1 MYFNLHTPHVTRKSW
16 RKARPQANRQQLPL
30 QPRGGGAVPP
40 PPGAPQRGRQPRGQP
55 AGTPRALPSLR
66 RASLPGTG
74 AVSTPPCLLTGS
86 PGLAAAGHGAGGAAP
101 RAPLGRRSPGCSSGA
116 EGKMQPPPPARPRG
130 PRARPAAAG
139 SRPKRPCSS
148 LGPWPSRGAPSPP
161 HEQRV
166 PCLDAREAGRP
177 RGQPAG
183 REGGDLTMGAARLMG
198 HLEGLDGW
206 I

>member
-1 MYFNLHTPHVTRKSW
+1 MP
-16 RKARPQANRQQLPL
+16 KARPQAHRQQLPL

-40 PPGAPQRGRQPRGQP
+40 PRGAAERGTQPRGQP

-74 AVSTPPCLLTGS
+74 AVPAPPCLLTGS
-86 PGLAAAGHGAGGAAP
+86 PWYGAGGAVP
-101 RAPLGRRSPGCSSGA
+101 RAPLGRRPPGGSSGA
-116 EGKMQPPPPARPRG
+116 EGARQPPPPERPRG
-130 PRARPAAAG
+130 PRARPQ
-139 SRPKRPCSS
+139 RPFSS
-148 LGPWPSRGAPSPP
+148 LGPRPSRGAPTPP

-166 PCLDAREAGRP
+166 PCLNAREAGRP

-183 REGGDLTMGAARLMG
+183 QEGGDLTMGAARVMG